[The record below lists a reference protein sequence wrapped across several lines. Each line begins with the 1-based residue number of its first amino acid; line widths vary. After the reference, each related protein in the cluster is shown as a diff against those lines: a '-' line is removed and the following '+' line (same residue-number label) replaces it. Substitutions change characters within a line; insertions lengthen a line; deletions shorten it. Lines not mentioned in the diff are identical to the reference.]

1 MCMKRYPMTSVTG
14 DTQTNSN
21 ENQKGCHQRG
31 KTLVRMS
38 RSGDSHSPKSNR
50 NENHQE
56 ARLEVTQTTEM
67 RGGLSFTTHVK
78 HACLWKKAC
87 PACVTAWVQTLASN
101 DKIQLEINFFL
112 YVVVVVVQ
120 FLVLLRK
127 SLSGL
132 GYIDQADLKT
142 HRDVCACLCLPRAGI
157 KGVRHC
163 AQQE

>member
-1 MCMKRYPMTSVTG
+1 MTSVTG

-21 ENQKGCHQRG
+21 KNQKGCQQRG
-31 KTLVRMS
+31 KTLVGMS
-38 RSGDSHSPKSNR
+38 KGGDSHSPKSNS
-50 NENHQE
+50 NANHQE
-56 ARLEVTQTTEM
+56 ACMEVTQTTEM

-87 PACVTAWVQTLASN
+87 PACVRAWVQTLASN
-101 DKIQLEINFFL
+101 DKIQLEMNFL
-112 YVVVVVVQ
+112 YVVVVQ
-120 FLVLLRK
+120 FLVFLRK

-157 KGVRHC
+157 KGVCHC